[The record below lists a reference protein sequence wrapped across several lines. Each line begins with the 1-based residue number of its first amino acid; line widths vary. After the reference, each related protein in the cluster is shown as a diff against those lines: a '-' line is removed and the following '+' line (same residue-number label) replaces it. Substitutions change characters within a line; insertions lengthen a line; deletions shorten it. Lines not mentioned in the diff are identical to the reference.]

1 MALGNFL
8 TGTYS
13 ALRLI
18 KSQKFLEAALRAASK
33 NFSVLLKASIGC
45 IGFKSIK

>member
-18 KSQKFLEAALRAASK
+18 KSQRNFWKRRSAPLPKISLYYSK
-33 NFSVLLKASIGC
+33 PQ
-45 IGFKSIK
+45 